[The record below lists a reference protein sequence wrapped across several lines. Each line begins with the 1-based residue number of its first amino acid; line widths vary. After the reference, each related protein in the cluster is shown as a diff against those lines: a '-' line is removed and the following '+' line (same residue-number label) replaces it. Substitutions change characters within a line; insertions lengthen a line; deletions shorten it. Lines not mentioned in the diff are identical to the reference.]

1 MTIELR
7 RAALAAVLVLSI
19 PALAEDSSR
28 LDLVF
33 RADPVNGGIFT
44 VRGRVDAPRG
54 ALVLVG
60 LSFDGQVVR
69 GTWRRVEVG
78 PEGALEMLWP
88 VRARVLPG
96 EYEAVA
102 TLDSSRQPRALRK
115 AMPGPARSIHIHAF
129 VGDPEADV
137 AEEEVVR
144 HALLADAALVTS
156 LTRECMDAAPLT
168 STSPPAGRS
177 ERRAF
182 LSRSDALLDQLERR
196 LESIMPPAVFAA
208 RLPDLEEML
217 LTTVQSFRKALLV
230 EAWQDMD
237 QGMDAPDFVDRDKR
251 PQPPFVTLREVSI
264 ESARVNAELDFSRA
278 GTARGPRSLEKLVR
292 QATALSGLLEHRER
306 DPDED
311 GARATSARR
320 ARAVTLAREL
330 ARDPCASSIAGG
342 ADALKGIASALEA
355 LAAAP
360 EEKRREAKR
369 ALDAA
374 LAPVAA
380 RVADER
386 ARRRAEVDEIARSL
400 QQRSDE
406 LKTLARDRRGEWE
419 RSVGELHAAIGAL
432 PDRST
437 EFFVGVR
444 AQLDLA
450 ARALIARETADAAK
464 ARYLENVL
472 VEAVKRVK
480 TALSA
485 T

>member
-7 RAALAAVLVLSI
+7 RVALAAVLLLQI
-19 PALAEDSSR
+19 PALAEDGR

-78 PEGALEMLWP
+78 PDGALEMLWP

-102 TLDSSRQPRALRK
+102 TLDSSRQPRVLRK
-115 AMPGPARSIHIHAF
+115 ALPGPARSIHVHAY

-144 HALLADAALVTS
+144 HTLLADAALVTS

-168 STSPPAGRS
+168 SASAPAARA

-182 LSRSDALLDQLERR
+182 LSHSDALLDQLERR
-196 LESIMPPAVFAA
+196 LESIMPPTVFAA

-217 LTTVQSFRKALLV
+217 LTTVQCFRKALLV

-237 QGMDAPDFVDRDKR
+237 QGMEAPDFVDRDKR
-251 PQPPFVTLREVSI
+251 PQPPFVTLKEVSI
-264 ESARVNAELDFSRA
+264 EAARVQSELDFSRA
-278 GTARGPRSLEKLVR
+278 GMARGPRSLEKLVR
-292 QATALSGLLEHRER
+292 QATALSGLLEHKER
-306 DPDED
+306 DPDDD

-320 ARAVTLAREL
+320 ARAIALAREL
-330 ARDPCASSIAGG
+330 ALDPCACSIAGST
-342 ADALKGIASALEA
+342 DALKGVASALEA

-369 ALDAA
+369 ALDAV
-374 LAPVAA
+374 LVPLAA
-380 RVADER
+380 RVTEER
-386 ARRRAEVDEIARSL
+386 ARRRTEVDEIARAL

-406 LKTLARDRRGEWE
+406 LKTLARDHRDEWQ
-419 RSVGELHAAIGAL
+419 RSVSDLRAAIGGL

-437 EFFVGVR
+437 EFFIGVR

-450 ARALIARETADAAK
+450 ARALVARESADAAK

-472 VEAVKRVK
+472 VEAVKRVR